1 MLRAIGYLF
10 ALAFLAVF
18 GIAGGGLYVFYKYG
32 SDLPD
37 YAQLET
43 YEPPTMTRVHA
54 ADGRLLTEYATER
67 RVFVPVGVMPKKLI
81 QAFLAAEDK
90 NFFEHRGVDLVSVAR
105 AAATNIAN
113 FREGKRPVGAST
125 ITQQVAK
132 NFLLTSEVSLERKI
146 KEAILA
152 FRMERALSKERILEL
167 YLNEIYLGIGSYGV
181 AAASLNYFNKSLDD
195 LTLEEVAY
203 LAALPKAPNNYHPTR
218 RAAAAK
224 ARRNWVLSRMA
235 IEGYIATS
243 EATLAGQRALQ
254 VRYRDKEEFFS
265 ADYFTEEVRRILFA
279 SYGEEGL
286 YKGGMS
292 VRTTLDPRLQAIA
305 ERTLREGLITY
316 DRRHGW
322 RGPIA
327 TLEVAPDWPT
337 QLAAIEPPA
346 GLDPWQLA
354 LVLRVANDET
364 VVGLAS
370 GSQGVIPFDEL
381 SWARPWLKGE
391 KVGPRV
397 KRSRD
402 VLHEG
407 DVVAVERLPDRL
419 DSFAL
424 RQLPEVQG
432 ALVAM
437 DPHTGRVH
445 AMVGGYSFEQSEFNR
460 ATQAQRQ
467 PGSAFK
473 PFVYAAALE
482 NGFTPASRVLDAP
495 FVVDQGPGLGKWKPA
510 NYTKKFYGPS
520 TLRLGLEKSRNLMT
534 VRLAQFLGMEAI
546 ADYARRFGVNDDLP
560 PLLSMALGAG
570 ETTLMQIT
578 AGYAMLVNGGR
589 RIEPS
594 LIDRIQ
600 DRRGRTVM
608 RHDTRTCTDCEVAT
622 GWRHQAEPQLPDL
635 REQII
640 DSATAYQMVSMLEGV
655 VQRGTG
661 VRVNSVGKPLAGKT
675 GTTNASQ
682 DAWFIGFSPD
692 LAVGVYV
699 GFDEPRTLG
708 PREQGASV
716 AAPIFRDFM
725 AEALADEPNIPFRIP
740 RSVRLVRIDY
750 ETGLPARNGSKSVIL
765 EAFRPGTEPSES
777 AGAVLDGAGSYDAA
791 GLRPVGVGG
800 LY

>member
-10 ALAFLAVF
+10 ALVVIAIF
-18 GIAGGGLYVFYKYG
+18 GVAGGGLYVFYKYG

-67 RVFVPVGVMPKKLI
+67 RVFVPVGVMPKSLI

-90 NFFEHRGVDLVSVAR
+90 NFFEHRGVDFLSVAR
-105 AAATNIAN
+105 AAVTNISN
-113 FREGKRPVGAST
+113 FRENKRPIGAST

-152 FRMERALSKERILEL
+152 FRMERVLSKERILEL

-203 LAALPKAPNNYHPTR
+203 LAALPKAPNNYHPVR

-235 IEGYIATS
+235 EEGYIAAS

-254 VRYRDKEEFFS
+254 IRSRDEEEFFS
-265 ADYFTEEVRRILFA
+265 AEYFTEEVRRILFET
-279 SYGEEGL
+279 YGEEGL

-305 ERTLREGLITY
+305 ERTLRAGLIAY

-327 TLEVAPDWPT
+327 TLEVAADWPAR
-337 QLAAIEPPA
+337 LSAIEVPA

-354 LVLRVANDET
+354 LVLKVADDET

-381 SWARPWLKGE
+381 SWARPWLKGQ

-402 VLHEG
+402 VLREG
-407 DVVAVERLPDRL
+407 DVVAVERLPDTL

-424 RQLPEVQG
+424 RQLPVVQG

-445 AMVGGYSFEQSEFNR
+445 GMVGGYSFEQSQFNR
-460 ATQAQRQ
+460 VTQAQRQ

-510 NYTKKFYGPS
+510 NYTKRFYGPS

-546 ADYARRFGVNDDLP
+546 ADYARRFGINDDLP
-560 PLLSMALGAG
+560 PMLSMALGAG
-570 ETTLMQIT
+570 ETTLMQLT
-578 AGYAMLVNGGR
+578 AGYAMMVNGGR

-622 GWRHQAEPQLPDL
+622 GWRHQAEPVLPDL

-640 DSATAYQMVSMLEGV
+640 DSATAYQMVSMLQGV
-655 VQRGTG
+655 IQRGTG
-661 VRVNSVGKPLAGKT
+661 VGVRSVGKPLAGKT

-725 AEALADEPNIPFRIP
+725 VEALADEPNIPFRIP

-765 EAFRPGTEPSES
+765 EAFRPGTEPSNAAS
-777 AGAVLDGAGSYDAA
+777 AVLDDAGSFDAA
-791 GLRPVGVGG
+791 ELGSAGVGG

>member
-1 MLRAIGYLF
+1 MLLRAIGYLF
-10 ALAFLAVF
+10 ALAVLAIF
-18 GIAGGGLYVFYKYG
+18 GVAGGGLYVFYKYG

-54 ADGRLLTEYATER
+54 ADGRLLTEYAIER
-67 RVFVPVGVMPKKLI
+67 RIFVPVGVMPKTLI

-90 NFFEHRGVDLVSVAR
+90 NFFEHRGVDLMSVAR
-105 AAATNIAN
+105 AAATNAAN
-113 FREGKRPVGAST
+113 IGANKRPIGAST

-181 AAASLNYFNKSLDD
+181 AAAALNYFNKSLDD

-203 LAALPKAPNNYHPTR
+203 LAALPKAPNNYHPIR

-235 IEGYIATS
+235 VEGYIAPS
-243 EATLAGQRALQ
+243 EAALAGERAFQ
-254 VRYRDKEEFFS
+254 VRSRDKEEFFS
-265 ADYFTEEVRRILFA
+265 AGYFTEEVRRILYD

-292 VRTTLDPRLQAIA
+292 VRTTLDPELQAIA
-305 ERTLREGLITY
+305 EHTLRDGLVAY

-322 RGPIA
+322 RGPIT
-327 TLEVAPDWPT
+327 TLEVGPDWPA
-337 QLAAIEPPA
+337 QLGSIEPPG
-346 GLDPWQLA
+346 GLDEWQLA
-354 LVLRVANDET
+354 LVLQVADEET

-381 SWARPWLKGE
+381 SWARPWLKGQ
-391 KVGPRV
+391 KVGARV
-397 KRSRD
+397 KHSRE
-402 VLHEG
+402 VLREG
-407 DVVAVERLPDRL
+407 DVVAVERIPDTL

-445 AMVGGYSFEQSEFNR
+445 AMIGGYSFEQSEFNR

-520 TLRLGLEKSRNLMT
+520 TLRLGIEKSRNLMT
-534 VRLAQFLGMEAI
+534 VRLAQFLGMDSI
-546 ADYARRFGVNDDLP
+546 ADYARRFGINDDLQP
-560 PLLSMALGAG
+560 VLSMALGAG
-570 ETTLMQIT
+570 ETTLMQLT

-589 RIEPS
+589 RIDPS

-608 RHDTRTCTDCEVAT
+608 RHDTRLCTDCEVAT
-622 GWRHQAEPQLPDL
+622 GWRSQAEPALPDD
-635 REQII
+635 REQIV
-640 DSATAYQMVSMLEGV
+640 DSATAYQMVSMLQGV
-655 VQRGTG
+655 IQRGTG
-661 VRVNSVGKPLAGKT
+661 VRINSVGKPLAGKT
-675 GTTNASQ
+675 GTTNASR
-682 DAWFIGFSPD
+682 DAWFVGFSPD
-692 LAVGVYV
+692 LVVGVYV
-699 GFDEPRTLG
+699 GFDEPRSLG
-708 PREQGASV
+708 PREQGASA
-716 AAPIFRDFM
+716 AAPIFREFM
-725 AEALADEPNIPFRIP
+725 VEALADEPNIPFRIP
-740 RSVRLVRIDY
+740 RSVRLVRIDL
-750 ETGLPARNGSKSVIL
+750 ETGLPARNGAKSVVL
-765 EAFRPGTEPSES
+765 EAFRPGTEQIGR
-777 AGAVLDGAGSYDAA
+777 AHV
-791 GLRPVGVGG
+791 
-800 LY
+800 